1 MGLHFKIATFY
12 QFKSLNNLD
21 QFSKSLK
28 SFCKKQEILGS
39 IIIATEGI
47 NGTIAG
53 LPNSIDE
60 FVNYLEKLRFENLN
74 IKYSKT
80 SEMPFYRNKI
90 KIKKEIVTFLNK
102 PINPEKQKAEYVNA
116 KQWNEMI
123 NNPDTITIDVRNEYE
138 TKIGTFQNA
147 VTPNTESFVDFKK
160 FITEKLSKHKNKKIA
175 MYCTG
180 GIRCEKAS
188 YYMKEIGFKDI
199 FQLEGG
205 ILKYIE
211 AIPKT
216 ESLWNGECFVFDKR
230 VTVTSKLEK
239 GNYDLCHGCN
249 EPISKTDQESIEFEK
264 DVSCPNC
271 YDQATENKKNKSR
284 ERSKQ
289 IDLAKKRK
297 TPNVYLP
304 KTIQE
309 YY

>member
-1 MGLHFKIATFY
+1 MDLHFKIATFY
-12 QFKSLNNLD
+12 QFKSLNNLT
-21 QFSKSLK
+21 QFSKLLK
-28 SFCKKQEILGS
+28 SFCKKNEILGS

-47 NGTIAG
+47 NGTIAA
-53 LPNSIDE
+53 LPNSIDK
-60 FVNYLEKLRFENLN
+60 FVNYLEKLQFENLN

-80 SEMPFYRNKI
+80 SKMPFYRNKI
-90 KIKKEIVTFLNK
+90 KVKKEIVTFLNT

-123 NNPDTITIDVRNEYE
+123 NDTDIITIDVRNEYE
-138 TKIGTFQNA
+138 TKIGTFKNA
-147 VTPNTESFVDFKK
+147 ITPNTESFVDFKK
-160 FITEKLSKHKNKKIA
+160 FITEKLNEHKNKKIA

-188 YYMKEIGFKDI
+188 YYMKEIGFNNI

-211 AIPKT
+211 DTPET
-216 ESLWNGECFVFDKR
+216 ESLWDGECFVFDKR
-230 VTVTSKLEK
+230 VTVNSKLEK
-239 GNYDLCHGCN
+239 GTYDLCHGCN
-249 EPISKTDQESIEFEK
+249 EPISKTDQESIKFEK

-271 YDQATENKKNKSR
+271 YEKATENKKNKSR

-289 IDLAKKRK
+289 ISLSQKRK

-304 KTIQE
+304 KAIEE